1 MYTILMK
8 EDKTLISTES
18 RKIYQRDSLV
28 GNDKLQF
35 VIPSDL
41 GGDKDSEGV
50 YHPDIKN
57 DCTCILTYKDPSNTV
72 KTAILDPQVEDITVD
87 DTDKV
92 FYKYYLPVTM
102 DLTKFAGNIA
112 LSLSFINTEYDFA
125 VHSSEYTITV
135 YPLSNQYA
143 VYDQQAIDDTLAKI
157 NDLKND
163 LAETKTTIPND
174 LVEEENFVK
183 LSIDG
188 TAIGEGV
195 ELPDTGVKLDSSDG
209 SPDGII
215 ELDDDGNVI
224 TNPTDGII
232 DLDDNGQEG

>member
-8 EDKTLISTES
+8 DDKSLISTES
-18 RKIYQRDSLV
+18 RKIYQRDSFV

-35 VIPSDL
+35 IIPSDL

-102 DLTKFAGNIA
+102 DLTRFAGGIA

-143 VYDQQAIDDTLAKI
+143 VYDQQAIDDTLAKL
-157 NDLKND
+157 NDVKKD
-163 LAETKTTIPND
+163 LAETKLTIPND
-174 LVEEENFVK
+174 IGEEDNRAKLLVNGE
-183 LSIDG
+183 L
-188 TAIGEGV
+188 IGEGV

-209 SPDGII
+209 ISDGII
-215 ELDDDGNVI
+215 EIDDEGNVGSDSSPVI
-224 TNPTDGII
+224 NI
-232 DLDDNGQEG
+232 DDEGQEG